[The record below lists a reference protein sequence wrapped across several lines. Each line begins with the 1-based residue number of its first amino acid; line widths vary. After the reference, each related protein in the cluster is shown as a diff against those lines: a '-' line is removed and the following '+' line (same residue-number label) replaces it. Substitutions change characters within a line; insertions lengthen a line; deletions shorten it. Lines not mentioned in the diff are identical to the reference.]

1 MLFEIVAFSFSYSFL
16 HATCFEFSS
25 CPFANSYLNP
35 SSFQLQ
41 PSTNSFFGRNIRK
54 LGATFKEKI
63 SILVFLKHKF
73 VPHKIIILPLLKYL
87 LRWHDIFVLWFAG
100 NTYLWNKNASLCSE
114 QLPGMQS
121 NNHGVRVKFKRRCN
135 KNKKQKKVRS
145 VVIVAYQQNE

>member
-1 MLFEIVAFSFSYSFL
+1 MLRIFIMSLRQFLLKSILVPTPAFDKL
-16 HATCFEFSS
+16 I
-25 CPFANSYLNP
+25 
-35 SSFQLQ
+35 
-41 PSTNSFFGRNIRK
+41 FGRNIRK

-73 VPHKIIILPLLKYL
+73 VPHKIIILPLKKYL